1 MADSLAGK
9 LLVASLSLTDANFF
23 RTVVLMCMH
32 DEDGALG
39 LVLNRPLENEP
50 VEDHLPQF
58 APLAAN
64 PRVVFQGGPVQTGS
78 ALVLGRHHDWVITP
92 TTNAV
97 VRRTALLDLAQ
108 PFEEVGPTLAEVR
121 VFAGYAGW
129 TAGQLESE
137 LEQEAW
143 FVVDPLERDLFTSEP
158 DELWRNVLRR
168 QPGKLA
174 MFAFAPADPSVN

>member
-1 MADSLAGK
+1 MAESLAGR
-9 LLVASLSLTDANFF
+9 LLVASLSLTDPNFF

-39 LVLNRPLENEP
+39 LVLNRPLEEEA

-58 APLAAN
+58 APLAAH

-97 VRRTALLDLAQ
+97 VRRTALLDLAA
-108 PFEEVGPTLAEVR
+108 PFEELEPTLAEVR

-143 FVVDPLERDLFTSEP
+143 FVVDAFESDLFSGDPES
-158 DELWRNVLRR
+158 LWRTVLRR

-174 MFAFAPADPSVN
+174 MFAFAPADPNVN